1 VRARATVHVLFTG
14 GTISMRRDPVTGA
27 ALPALSGREIVARV
41 PRLRGEA
48 RLRLED
54 LARLPGPHVTPAW
67 MWRLRGRVEALL
79 ADPGVAGVVVTHG
92 TDTLEETAYLLD
104 LTVASPKPVVL
115 TGAMRTFSDPG
126 WDGPANLT
134 AAVRTA
140 AHPDARGRGAL
151 VVVGEEIHAAARV
164 RKWHT
169 QRLDAFRSGLGP
181 VGVLDRGRPRFHAP
195 PARGT
200 VLRPRRLVTAVDLHV
215 LAAGSD
221 DRLLRAS
228 LAGGARGLVLEGT
241 GAGNVPPGVLP
252 GLRKALRDRVP
263 VVVVSRCA
271 EGRVA
276 PLYGF
281 EGGGQRLAAMGAILA
296 GELGG
301 PKARVLLMVAL
312 GLTSDPAAIRALFD
326 QSSR

>member
-1 VRARATVHVLFTG
+1 VKGRALVHVLFTG
-14 GTISMRRDPVTGA
+14 GTIAMRRDPVTGA

-41 PRLRGEA
+41 PGLRREA

-67 MWRLRGRVEALL
+67 MWRLKRRVDAVL
-79 ADPGVAGVVVTHG
+79 AEPGVDAVVVTHG
-92 TDTLEETAYLLD
+92 TDTLEETAFLLD

-115 TGAMRTFSDPG
+115 CGAMRTFSDPG

-134 AAVRTA
+134 SAVRAA
-140 AHPDARGRGAL
+140 AHPDAAGRGTL
-151 VVVGEEIHAAARV
+151 VVVGEEIHAASRV
-164 RKWHT
+164 RKRHT
-169 QRLDAFRSGLGP
+169 QRLDAFRSALGP
-181 VGVLDRGRPRFHAP
+181 VGTLDRGRVRFHG
-195 PARGT
+195 PAVRGA

-221 DRLLRAS
+221 AAPLRAS
-228 LAGGARGLVLEGT
+228 LARGARGLVLEGT
-241 GAGNVPPGVLP
+241 GAGNVPPGVVP
-252 GLRKALRDRVP
+252 GIRSALRAGVP

-281 EGGGQRLAAMGAILA
+281 EGGGARLAAMGAIL
-296 GELGG
+296 GGDLGG
-301 PKARVLLMVAL
+301 PKARIALMVAL
-312 GLTSDPAAIRALFD
+312 GTTTDREALRRVFEA
-326 QSSR
+326 

>member
-1 VRARATVHVLFTG
+1 MSVRATVHVLFTG

-41 PRLRGEA
+41 PGLRRVA

-67 MWRLRGRVEALL
+67 MWRLRGRVEQVL
-79 ADPGVAGVVVTHG
+79 ADPDVHGLVITHG

-104 LTVASPKPVVL
+104 LTVASSKPVVL
-115 TGAMRTFSDPG
+115 CGAMRTFSDPG

-134 AAVRTA
+134 GAVRTA
-140 AHPDARGRGAL
+140 AHADASGRGTL
-151 VVVGEEIHAAARV
+151 VVVGEGIHAASRV

-169 QRLDAFRSGLGP
+169 QRLDAFRSELGP
-181 VGVLDRGRPRFHAP
+181 VGVLDRDHVRFHAP
-195 PARGT
+195 AFRGP

-215 LAAGSD
+215 LGAGTD
-221 DRLLRAS
+221 DGLLRAS
-228 LAGGARGLVLEGT
+228 LARGARGLVLEGT
-241 GAGNVPPGVLP
+241 GAGNVPPAVLP
-252 GLRKALRDRVP
+252 GIRAALRARVP
-263 VVVVSRCA
+263 VVVVSRCS

-281 EGGGQRLAAMGAILA
+281 EGGGQRLAEMGAIL
-296 GELGG
+296 GGDLGG
-301 PKARVLLMVAL
+301 PKARVKLMVAL
-312 GLTSDPAAIRALFD
+312 GTTDDPGTLRRIFEG
-326 QSSR
+326 